1 MEYNYK
7 ELYKKQIQINVK
19 EVLKDID
26 TNEMRLKISNWAD
39 KFGYNFEEI
48 KDKVI
53 NDEIFRCV
61 FAKEPSK
68 QNIYQNITA
77 KIIESVNGIKNFK
90 VLPYWRKECIFYN
103 KRKYF

>member
-1 MEYNYK
+1 MDYNYK

-26 TNEMRLKISNWAD
+26 TNEMRLKISNWSN

-53 NDEIFRCV
+53 NDEIFR
-61 FAKEPSK
+61 AYLQK
-68 QNIYQNITA
+68 NLRDRIYI
-77 KIIESVNGIKNFK
+77 KI
-90 VLPYWRKECIFYN
+90 
-103 KRKYF
+103 